1 MTTGTQRIHSFC
13 DGYRCRCKSGFV
25 QDFALDECRA
35 SLASTCIFGY
45 VYENG
50 TQKCRPSSKSD
61 ASSNFDSHP
70 SIRSGHSSPLSS
82 SLSAL
87 FWPVIAFFLVI
98 LLLKML
104 KEGMR
109 RDCERAAATV
119 ASGTA
124 PESGRRHRRS
134 RSHHH
139 HRSLGHHVRPFRHFP
154 SELLPTNAAVLPSS
168 GPSSSRSR
176 AAEIIVLMPPPPY
189 TPTAAEPEVSL
200 AIGVG
205 EEPPT
210 YEEATRK

>member
-1 MTTGTQRIHSFC
+1 MTGFQRSHSYC
-13 DGYRCRCKSGFV
+13 DGARCKCKSGFL
-25 QDFALDECRA
+25 QDFASDECRP
-35 SLASTCIFGY
+35 SLLALCMYGY

-61 ASSNFDSHP
+61 TGGFDSHP
-70 SIRSGHSSPLSS
+70 AIRSGHPSPLSS

-109 RDCERAAATV
+109 RDCERAAASV
-119 ASGTA
+119 ASGA
-124 PESGRRHRRS
+124 ASDPRNRHRRP
-134 RSHHH
+134 RSHHHH
-139 HRSLGHHVRPFRHFP
+139 HRSLGHHTRPFRHYP
-154 SELLPTNAAVLPSS
+154 SELLPAVA
-168 GPSSSRSR
+168 GPQTAPSSRSR
-176 AAEIIVLMPPPPY
+176 APEIIVLMPPPPY
-189 TPTAAEPEVSL
+189 SPTAVGPEVSL
-200 AIGVG
+200 AAAVV